1 MPIEIRELVIRAHI
15 EAPAMEAD
23 EHATMQ
29 YAYEHI
35 VSDCVEAV
43 LQVLKE
49 KNER

>member
-1 MPIEIRELVIRAHI
+1 MPIEIRELVIKAHI
-15 EAPAMEAD
+15 EAPAIEAD
-23 EHATMQ
+23 ENARMQ
-29 YAYEHI
+29 LPYEHI